1 MKNNTICTNLE
12 QDFTAAERA
21 TARKNI
27 GATHIIQVV
36 TSSGSMSEAAY
47 SELTAAVDANE
58 DVIIQSSSG
67 GSVLYWQL
75 KSYNSAGYDFYTYTA
90 EGMKLLHIATNRA
103 ITVTN
108 ERIGYPTVTRYAASN
123 PSWHKTT
130 LLKDNHISSGN
141 TMFTFDLGT
150 PITLYAGK
158 HYLLS
163 SEGIYGNVFQEKKL
177 AVNDNLSYQIV
188 VTLEQTDTTD
198 DSIILGKAEIANLYN
213 TTYGPVT
220 PVGGLYT
227 ASFSSNSILVSPAAD
242 TTYTKVLLRNS
253 GNIEF
258 GFNSSNPALMGIDY
272 RMYGINVMEV
282 DV

>member
-47 SELTAAVDANE
+47 NELTAAVDASE

-75 KSYNSAGYDFYTYTA
+75 KSINSTGYDFYTYTA

-108 ERIGYPTVTRYAASN
+108 ERIGYPTVTRYAATN
-123 PSWHKTT
+123 PAWSKTT
-130 LLKDNHISSGN
+130 LLKDDHISSGN
-141 TMFTFDLGT
+141 IMFTFDLGT
-150 PITLYAGK
+150 SITLYAGK
-158 HYLLS
+158 HYLIS
-163 SEGIYGNVFQEKKL
+163 TEGVYGNVFQEKKV
-177 AVNDNLSYQIV
+177 AVNSNVCYQIV
-188 VTLEQTDTTD
+188 VTLEQTDTNN
-198 DSIILGKAEIANLYN
+198 DSIMLGKAEIANLYN

-220 PVGGLYT
+220 PVGGLYSG
-227 ASFSSNSILVSPAAD
+227 SFSSNTTLVSPAAD
-242 TTYTKVLLRNS
+242 TTYTKVLMRNS

-258 GFNSSNPALMGIDY
+258 GFSSSSPALMGIDY
-272 RMYGINVMEV
+272 RMYAINVMEV

>member
-1 MKNNTICTNLE
+1 MKHNTICTNLE

-47 SELTAAVDANE
+47 SELTAAVDASE

-75 KSYNSAGYDFYTYTA
+75 KNYNSTGYDFYTYTA
-90 EGMKLLHIATNRA
+90 EGMKLLHVATNRA

-108 ERIGYPTVTRYAASN
+108 ERIGYPTVTRYAATNSA
-123 PSWHKTT
+123 WHKTT
-130 LLKDNHISSGN
+130 LLKDDHISSGT
-141 TMFTFDLGT
+141 TMFTSDLGT
-150 PITLYAGK
+150 SITLYAGK
-158 HYLLS
+158 HYLIS
-163 SEGIYGNVFQEKKL
+163 TEGIYGNVFQEKKV
-177 AVNDNLSYQIV
+177 AVANNLSYQLV
-188 VTLEQTDTTD
+188 VTLEQTDTNN

-220 PVGGLYT
+220 PVDGLYT
-227 ASFSSNSILVSPAAD
+227 ASFSSNTILVSPAAD
-242 TTYTKVLLRNS
+242 TTYTKVLMRNS

-258 GFNSSNPALMGIDY
+258 GFSSSSPALMGIDY
-272 RMYGINVMEV
+272 RMYAINVMEV